1 MHGWVVRRGVLLDC
15 VAVLRFDGYV
25 AVVFGIGY
33 LTAWYGATPVP

>member
-25 AVVFGIGY
+25 AVVFGISY
-33 LTAWYGATPVP
+33 LTAWCGATLVP